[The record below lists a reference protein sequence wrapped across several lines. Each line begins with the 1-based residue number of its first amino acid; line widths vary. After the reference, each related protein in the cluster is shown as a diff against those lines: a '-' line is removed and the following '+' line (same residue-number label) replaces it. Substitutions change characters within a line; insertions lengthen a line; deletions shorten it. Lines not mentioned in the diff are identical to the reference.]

1 MPAYEKG
8 FDSTSKVLVDIS
20 EILNDVSGGDHT
32 DAGFININP
41 AIVEHLAQEYGGGP
55 LKLAEQFFKTIGVMT
70 GDQEFSI
77 RNTPFLSTFMVAAD
91 DRYRNAHTTE
101 LFKYY
106 KEMADDVKR
115 RAAEYKVDK
124 DKEGFDKLRASDDFQ
139 IFQIYRKYEK
149 RDKFYNEQLK
159 RAKND
164 SERKDIMNLQDA
176 HRKRMIEEISNL

>member
-1 MPAYEKG
+1 MTA
-8 FDSTSKVLVDIS
+8 
-20 EILNDVSGGDHT
+20 
-32 DAGFININP
+32 AGFININP

-55 LKLAEQFFKTIGVMT
+55 LKLAEQFFKTIGAMT

-106 KEMADDVKR
+106 KGMADDVKR
-115 RAAEYKVDK
+115 RAGEYKADK

-159 RAKND
+159 RAKSD
-164 SERKDIMNLQDA
+164 SERKDIMSLQDA